1 MKFRRRA
8 SERRKIPVS
17 ESEQLLFGGAL
28 RYDLSFTEHEQPLLR
43 VSFWA
48 MARQLP
54 SMVAVV
60 TRAAWTVDRP
70 AVLALLVAE
79 IGQGLAAGL
88 GLLATNRALVALFA
102 DVPTTDRLRDAAP
115 ALLFIVGVTAVSA
128 LLAAVSVGATSRLE
142 PQVERV
148 CTARYY
154 RLAARVEL
162 QAFEEARFHRM
173 LDAGRFGTDSVRHMI
188 GASVAVI
195 NALVGLVATGG
206 VLTLL
211 NPILLPLLFLV
222 AAPKGWGAVR
232 SARRRHESAHAWL
245 EHRRAIEILGRSLI
259 EPAPAAEVRAHR
271 AGALVL
277 DAFEDMS
284 STMEAEHR
292 RLAHAKGLTQATA
305 SAMSGVGAML
315 VYAALWLL
323 LTEGGMPLAA
333 GGTAVIAI
341 RTCTSGLTA
350 LVMQVNRLYE
360 ESLYLRDLED
370 ACAESERRAIPTGG
384 LPLPPVVDEV
394 RLDRVS
400 YRYPGNDTPALDRVS
415 LRIPAGKV
423 VALVGENGSGKT
435 TLSKL
440 VAGLLLP
447 TEGTLS
453 WGGVDVRDAD
463 RDRIFDRV
471 AVLGQDFPRWAMTAR
486 ANVFIGRADRPV
498 DQARVERAVARADA
512 SELVGTLPHGWDT
525 LIVKGYQR
533 GSQISG
539 GQWQKIGNARTRY
552 RGAPFVIVDE
562 PTSALDPEAEIAAFA
577 ALRSMTEDGTT
588 VLLITHRLAATATAD
603 LIYVLEGGRLIE
615 QGNHDG
621 LMALEA
627 GRYRAMYTAQAAQ
640 YGIRS
645 EATVPPV
652 RHARAVKV
660 ES

>member
-1 MKFRRRA
+1 MRFRRRA
-8 SERRKIPVS
+8 PARRTIPVS
-17 ESEQLLFGGAL
+17 GSEKLLFGGAL
-28 RYDLSFTEHEQPLLR
+28 RYDMSFTQHEQPLLR

-54 SMVAVV
+54 SMVALV
-60 TRAAWTVDRP
+60 TRAAWSVDRR
-70 AVLALLVAE
+70 AVLALLGAE

-115 ALLFIVGVTAVSA
+115 ALLFIMVVTALSA

-162 QAFEEARFHRM
+162 QAFEEARFHRT
-173 LDAGRFGTDSVRHMI
+173 LDAGRFGTDSVRRMI

-195 NALVGLVATGG
+195 NALVGLIATGS

-232 SARRRHESAHAWL
+232 SARRQHESVHAWL

-271 AGALVL
+271 AGRLVL

-284 STMEAEHR
+284 TTIETEHR
-292 RLAHAKGLTQATA
+292 RLAHAKGVTQATA
-305 SAMSGVGAML
+305 SALSGLGALL
-315 VYAALWLL
+315 VYTALWLL

-370 ACAESERRAIPTGG
+370 ACTESERRAIPVGG
-384 LPLPPVVDEV
+384 LPLPHDVDEV

-400 YRYPGNDTPALDRVS
+400 YRYPGNDAPALDRVS

-447 TEGTLS
+447 SEGTLT

-463 RDRIFDRV
+463 RDQIFDRV

-486 ANVFIGRADRPV
+486 ANVFIGRPDQPL
-498 DQARVERAVARADA
+498 DQARVEHAVARADA
-512 SELVGTLPHGWDT
+512 ADLVDSLPHGWDT

-577 ALRSMTEDGTT
+577 ALRSMTDDGTT

-603 LIYVLEGGRLIE
+603 LIYVLEDGRLIE
-615 QGNHDG
+615 QGDHEG
-621 LMALEA
+621 LMALDA

-640 YGIRS
+640 YGIHAS
-645 EATVPPV
+645 PTIP
-652 RHARAVKV
+652 HARAATA

>member
-1 MKFRRRA
+1 M
-8 SERRKIPVS
+8 S
-17 ESEQLLFGGAL
+17 ESEQMLFGGAL
-28 RYDLSFTEHEQPLLR
+28 RYDLSFTRHEQPLLR
-43 VSFWA
+43 MSFWA

-54 SMVAVV
+54 RMVATV
-60 TRAAWTVDRP
+60 TRAAWSVDRA
-70 AVLALLVAE
+70 AVLALIGAE
-79 IGQGLAAGL
+79 IGQGLAAGM

-102 DVPTTDRLRDAAP
+102 DVPTTDRLRDAAGP
-115 ALLFIVGVTAVSA
+115 LLFIMTVSALSA

-162 QAFEEARFHRM
+162 QAFEEAGFHRK
-173 LDAGRFGTDSVRHMI
+173 LDAGRFGTDSVRRML

-195 NALVGLVATGG
+195 NSLVGLVATGS

-211 NPILLPLLFLV
+211 DPILLPLLFLV

-232 SARRRHESAHAWL
+232 SARRRHESAHTWL
-245 EHRRAIEILGRSLI
+245 EHRRAIDILGRSLI
-259 EPAPAAEVRAHR
+259 EPAPAAEVRAHG
-271 AGALVL
+271 AGRLVL

-284 STMEAEHR
+284 GTMEAEHR
-292 RLAHAKGLTQATA
+292 RLAHAKGLTQAAA
-305 SAMSGVGAML
+305 SALSGLGALL

-341 RTCTSGLTA
+341 RTCTSGLTS

-360 ESLYLRDLED
+360 DSLYLRDLED
-370 ACAESERRAIPTGG
+370 ACTESARRAIPVGG
-384 LPLPPVVDEV
+384 RPLPREVDEV
-394 RLDRVS
+394 RLEGVS
-400 YRYPGNDTPALDRVS
+400 YHYPGNDTPALDKVS
-415 LRIPAGKV
+415 LSIPAGKV

-447 TEGTLS
+447 SEGTLS
-453 WGGVDVRDAD
+453 WGGVDVREAD
-463 RDRIFDRV
+463 RDDIFDRV
-471 AVLGQDFPRWAMTAR
+471 AVLGQDFPRWGMTAR
-486 ANVFIGRADRPV
+486 ANVFIGRPDRPI
-498 DQARVERAVARADA
+498 DQARVAESVARADA
-512 SELVGTLPHGWDT
+512 TELVDSLPYGWDT

-539 GQWQKIGNARTRY
+539 GQWQKIGTARTRY
-552 RGAPFVIVDE
+552 RAAPFVIVDE

-603 LIYVLEGGRLIE
+603 LIYVLADGRLIE
-615 QGNHDG
+615 EGDHEE
-621 LMALEA
+621 LMAVDG

-640 YGIRS
+640 YGIRANTAAGT
-645 EATVPPV
+645 ATSADRATTRAGAVP
-652 RHARAVKV
+652 RARAGGG
-660 ES
+660 EG

>member
-1 MKFRRRA
+1 M
-8 SERRKIPVS
+8 S
-17 ESEQLLFGGAL
+17 ESERVLFGGAL
-28 RYDLSFTEHEQPLLR
+28 RWDLSFTAHEQPLLR
-43 VSFWA
+43 MSFRA

-54 SMVAVV
+54 SMAVVV
-60 TRAAWTVDRP
+60 TRAAWAVDRA
-70 AVLALLVAE
+70 AVSALLLAE
-79 IGQGLAAGL
+79 IGQGLAGGL

-102 DVPTTDRLRDAAP
+102 DVPTADRLRQAAP
-115 ALLFIVGVTAVSA
+115 ALVFIMVVTAVSA

-154 RLAARVEL
+154 RAAARVEL
-162 QAFEEARFHRM
+162 QAFEEAEFHRT
-173 LDAGRFGTDSVRHMI
+173 LDAGRFGTDSVRRML
-188 GASVAVI
+188 GASVAVV
-195 NALVGLVATGG
+195 NALVGLVATGS

-211 NPILLPLLFLV
+211 HPILLPLLILV

-232 SARRRHESAHAWL
+232 SARRQHESAHAWL

-271 AGALVL
+271 AGRLVL
-277 DAFEDMS
+277 DAFDDMS
-284 STMEAEHR
+284 TTMEAEQR
-292 RLAHAKGLTQATA
+292 RLAHAKGATQAAA
-305 SAMSGVGAML
+305 SALSGVGALL

-323 LTEGGMPLAA
+323 LTAGGMPLAA

-360 ESLYLRDLED
+360 ESLYLRDLEN
-370 ACAESERRAIPTGG
+370 ACTESERRAIPTGG
-384 LPLPPVVDEV
+384 QPLPHDVDEV
-394 RLDRVS
+394 RLDDVS
-400 YRYPGNDTPALDRVS
+400 YTYPGNDNPALDKVT

-423 VALVGENGSGKT
+423 IALVGENGSGKT

-447 TEGTLS
+447 SEGRLT
-453 WGGVDVRDAD
+453 WAGVDLCDAD
-463 RDRIFDRV
+463 RDQVFERV

-486 ANVFIGRADRPV
+486 ANVFIGRPDRPI
-498 DQARVERAVARADA
+498 DQARVEAAVERADA
-512 SELVGTLPHGWDT
+512 GDLVASLPHGWDT

-577 ALRSMTEDGTT
+577 ALRSMTDDGTT

-603 LIYVLEGGRLIE
+603 LIYVLERGRLIE
-615 QGNHDG
+615 QGDHAS
-621 LMALEA
+621 LMTLDQ
-627 GRYRAMYTAQAAQ
+627 GRYRGMYTAQAAQ
-640 YGIRS
+640 YGVR
-645 EATVPPV
+645 AAVVPP
-652 RHARAVKV
+652 ARTAGV